1 MKETLIVDGY
11 NIIYAWPEL
20 EKIIE
25 SSSMD
30 HARSRL
36 ISILAD
42 YAALTGQRIILVF
55 DAHHMKNTA
64 ERTAII
70 DGVEVIY
77 TQTGETADALI
88 ERLVGSLP
96 DPGKVYVATSD
107 QAEQVIIFGRGAYR
121 LTPGELREQV
131 RLVKKESQRFYRQS
145 VPTDGYLENRLL
157 SNVRARLEK
166 WRRQK

>member
-1 MKETLIVDGY
+1 M
-11 NIIYAWPEL
+11 
-20 EKIIE
+20 
-25 SSSMD
+25 
-30 HARSRL
+30 
-36 ISILAD
+36 
-42 YAALTGQRIILVF
+42 
-55 DAHHMKNTA
+55 
-64 ERTAII
+64 
-70 DGVEVIY
+70 
-77 TQTGETADALI
+77 
-88 ERLVGSLP
+88 GSLG
-96 DPGKVYVATSD
+96 PGQSLRGNFR